1 LAFDLAGYIFI
12 LINDF
17 TTAAN
22 CEFSCSLHLEE
33 NDMSCVVMLYSLA
46 IYSKKKLN
54 TEASGNGLRIS
65 SVGNCRLVDS
75 LNNRNMY
82 IYTSEELWTH

>member
-1 LAFDLAGYIFI
+1 MSGRCCHRYKVKIYVVRNDLAFDLTGYIFI

-22 CEFSCSLHLEE
+22 CKSPVQRRLVIFLFL
-33 NDMSCVVMLYSLA
+33 LA

-54 TEASGNGLRIS
+54 TEASGH
-65 SVGNCRLVDS
+65 
-75 LNNRNMY
+75 
-82 IYTSEELWTH
+82 TSEGPLIE